1 MKSLIKGRS
10 FFPYTAL
17 FFEFPSKGGEE
28 MDVGSFQWK
37 NVNTAFRSVTYDLC
51 TRIN

>member
-1 MKSLIKGRS
+1 MKRLIKGRS

-28 MDVGSFQWK
+28 MDVGSFHTEKREHRFQK
-37 NVNTAFRSVTYDLC
+37 RDL
-51 TRIN
+51 

>member
-1 MKSLIKGRS
+1 MKRLIKGRS

-28 MDVGSFQWK
+28 MDVESFHYGK
-37 NVNTAFRSVTYDLC
+37 T
-51 TRIN
+51 